1 MNKYTFKLILIL
13 SNIFAT
19 VPYLHVHEYKVRY
32 DAAVKELSLLAK
44 ELMDYYAKYGVLPG
58 GGADGGLDATDVED
72 IIKNLVVGNAPADC
86 DTFEEVNNLL
96 DDVLY
101 FSDDPNTPPTH

>member
-32 DAAVKELSLLAK
+32 DAAVKELNILAK

-58 GGADGGLDATDVED
+58 GGTDGGLDATDVEN
-72 IIKNLVVGNAPADC
+72 IIKNLTVGNAPADC
-86 DTFEEVNNLL
+86 DTFEEVNKLL